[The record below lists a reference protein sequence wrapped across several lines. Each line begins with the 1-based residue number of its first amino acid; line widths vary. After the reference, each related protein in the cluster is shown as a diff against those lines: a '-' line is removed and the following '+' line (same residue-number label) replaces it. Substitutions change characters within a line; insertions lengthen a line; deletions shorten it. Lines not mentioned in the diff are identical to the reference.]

1 MNTPSNL
8 KASKVDKAS
17 RKQLDHI
24 NKSQNELGRMGH
36 GPRGRDLERVVKLG

>member
-8 KASKVDKAS
+8 KASKEDKAS
-17 RKQLDHI
+17 RNQLDRI

-36 GPRGRDLERVVKLG
+36 GPRGRDLERVVELG